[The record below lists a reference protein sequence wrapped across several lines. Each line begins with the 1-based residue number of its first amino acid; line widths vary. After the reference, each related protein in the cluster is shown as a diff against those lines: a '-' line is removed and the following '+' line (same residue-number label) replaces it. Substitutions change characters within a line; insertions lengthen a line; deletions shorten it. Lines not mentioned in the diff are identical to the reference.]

1 MPDPIVRIAT
11 YARVSSDEQRD
22 RHTVLNQRS
31 ALSRRLG
38 SEPGVVVFKHYEDDG
53 VSGTIPLEDR
63 PAGGALA
70 RDARAGRF
78 SQIWVVR
85 ADRLGRDA
93 FELLRIWRVF
103 ESIGVVLRATDEN
116 IDDPFYFDIHAV
128 IAANERRKFLER
140 SAEGMNR
147 AASEGR
153 YTGGIVPLG
162 YTVSGDRGF
171 RRLVPDDSPMWA
183 GLSAAD
189 VVRRIYHHLAVD
201 GWTCPR
207 IADEFNSL
215 GIPTSYC
222 RDGRGVR
229 GRRTQGLWR
238 SGHIRNLV
246 VNSIYK
252 GVLQYGRRSTRPNG
266 RSVISSSVPPLVSD
280 DVWNAALSTLKRNR
294 AFPRNS
300 CHTYLLRSLI
310 RCAVC
315 GLSFCGTWARG
326 PRYRCNGSMAHRG
339 PLQGKC
345 IGASIKGEKLEQA
358 VWSDVSRF
366 LSNPGD
372 LVDEL
377 LAEGSDIENHAVA
390 EAERASLLDARNAA
404 QLRRKRAIDLYT
416 RAKLSDDEFD
426 AIAADVEQELKRL
439 DKRLAGLEPD
449 DDALDDAVSDDVLAE
464 IRQRLAR
471 RTYQRPSD
479 GRSFSCSYAG
489 LRSTPQSPTAA
500 ASRSSVVIDYRFPPV
515 VQTRTGIAASH
526 SYNLSPH
533 TSPSETKSPSTADR
547 PQLQPR
553 TVGPLRRV
561 QFDRCGEDTSKT
573 RVSLR
578 STAPALLLQ
587 SPVQRPGRAIR
598 FPDAERHAAA
608 RSCREGAF
616 IVDAYFLYIRRHTD
630 RRCLASSSAAPATP

>member
-31 ALSRRLG
+31 ALSRRLS
-38 SEPGVVVFKHYEDDG
+38 SEPGLAVFRHYEDDG
-53 VSGTIPLEDR
+53 VSGTVPLEER
-63 PAGGALA
+63 PAGRALA
-70 RDARAGRF
+70 RDARARHF
-78 SQIWVVR
+78 SQVWVVR

-103 ESIGVVLRATDEN
+103 ESIGVALRATDEN

-162 YTVSGDRGF
+162 YSVSGDRGF
-171 RRLVPDDSPMWA
+171 RRLVPDDSLMWEN
-183 GLSAAD
+183 LSAAD
-189 VVRRIYHHLAVD
+189 VVRRIYNHLAVD

-207 IADEFNSL
+207 IADVFNSL
-215 GIPTSYC
+215 GIPTAYR

-280 DVWNAALSTLKRNR
+280 DVWNAAISTLKRNR

-300 CHTYLLRSLI
+300 RHSYLLRSLI

-326 PRYRCNGSMAHRG
+326 PRYRCNGSMAQRG

-345 IGASIKGEKLEQA
+345 IGASIKGEHLEDV

-366 LSNPGD
+366 LSEPQV

-377 LAEGSDIENHAVA
+377 LADDSDAENHAVA
-390 EAERASLLDARNAA
+390 EAERDSLLANRSLV
-404 QLRRKRAIDLYT
+404 QERRTRAIDLYT
-416 RAKLSDDEFD
+416 RGKLSDDEFD
-426 AIAADVEQELKRL
+426 AVAADVEQELNAL
-439 DKRLAGLEPD
+439 NDRLADLEPD
-449 DDALDDAVSDDVLAE
+449 EDVADNAVSEDVLAE
-464 IRQRLAR
+464 SRKRLAEDLSDAER
-471 RTYQRPSD
+471 REIVQLLVRRITVHTTVPDR
-479 GRSFSCSYAG
+479 GRKQI
-489 LRSTPQSPTAA
+489 R
-500 ASRSSVVIDYRFPPV
+500 VVIDYRFPPV
-515 VQTRTGIAASH
+515 VQTRTGIAASS
-526 SYNLSPH
+526 SYNL
-533 TSPSETKSPSTADR
+533 
-547 PQLQPR
+547 
-553 TVGPLRRV
+553 RRV
-561 QFDRCGEDTSKT
+561 
-573 RVSLR
+573 
-578 STAPALLLQ
+578 
-587 SPVQRPGRAIR
+587 I
-598 FPDAERHAAA
+598 AA
-608 RSCREGAF
+608 
-616 IVDAYFLYIRRHTD
+616 
-630 RRCLASSSAAPATP
+630 

>member
-1 MPDPIVRIAT
+1 MPNPRSIAT

-22 RHTVLNQRS
+22 RHTVRNQRA
-31 ALSRRLG
+31 ALSRRLS
-38 SEPGVVVFKHYEDDG
+38 SEPGLAVFRHYEDDG
-53 VSGTIPLEDR
+53 VSGTVPLEDR
-63 PAGGALA
+63 PSGRALA

-103 ESIGVVLRATDEN
+103 ESIGISLRATDEN

-147 AASEGR
+147 AAKEGR

-171 RRLVPDDSPMWA
+171 RRLVPDDSPMWDD
-183 GLSAAD
+183 LSAAD
-189 VVRRIYHHLAVD
+189 VVRRIYDHLAVD

-246 VNSIYK
+246 VNPVYK
-252 GVLQYGRRSTRPNG
+252 GILQYGRRSTRPNG
-266 RSVISSSVPPLVSD
+266 REVISASVTSLVSE

-294 AFPRNS
+294 AMPRNS

-345 IGASIKGEKLEQA
+345 IGASIKGEHLEDV

-366 LSNPGD
+366 LTDPSD

-377 LAEGSDIENHAVA
+377 LAESSDAGAQAVA
-390 EAERASLLDARNAA
+390 EAERDSLLANRCAV
-404 QLRRKRAIDLYT
+404 QERRKRAIDLYT

-426 AIAADVEQELKRL
+426 AIAADVEQELKTF
-439 DKRLAGLEPD
+439 DDRLADLEPD
-449 DDALDDAVSDDVLAE
+449 EDFADDAVSEDVLAQIRERLEDDLSDSERRE
-464 IRQRLAR
+464 IVQLLVR
-471 RTYQRPSD
+471 RITVHTTLPDRGPKQIR
-479 GRSFSCSYAG
+479 
-489 LRSTPQSPTAA
+489 
-500 ASRSSVVIDYRFPPV
+500 VVIDYRFPPV

-526 SYNLSPH
+526 SY
-533 TSPSETKSPSTADR
+533 T
-547 PQLQPR
+547 
-553 TVGPLRRV
+553 LRRV
-561 QFDRCGEDTSKT
+561 
-573 RVSLR
+573 
-578 STAPALLLQ
+578 
-587 SPVQRPGRAIR
+587 I
-598 FPDAERHAAA
+598 AA
-608 RSCREGAF
+608 
-616 IVDAYFLYIRRHTD
+616 
-630 RRCLASSSAAPATP
+630 

>member
-1 MPDPIVRIAT
+1 MPNPTRSIAT

-31 ALSRRLG
+31 ALSRRLS
-38 SEPGVVVFKHYEDDG
+38 SEPSLAVFRHYEDDG

-63 PAGGALA
+63 PAGFALV
-70 RDARAGRF
+70 RDARARRF

-103 ESIGVVLRATDEN
+103 ESIGVALRATDEN

-147 AASEGR
+147 AAREGR

-162 YTVSGDRGF
+162 YTVSGDRGS
-171 RRLVPDDSPMWA
+171 RRLVPDDSLMWDA
-183 GLSAAD
+183 LSAAD
-189 VVRRIYHHLAVD
+189 VVRRIYHHLAID

-207 IADEFNSL
+207 IADVFNSL
-215 GIPTSYC
+215 GIPTAYR

-280 DVWNAALSTLKRNR
+280 DVWNAAISTLKRNR

-345 IGASIKGEKLEQA
+345 IGASIKGERLEAA

-366 LSNPGD
+366 LTHPSE

-377 LAEGSDIENHAVA
+377 LAESSDAGACAVA
-390 EAERASLLDARNAA
+390 EAERASLLDARNSA
-404 QLRRKRAIDLYT
+404 QDRRKRAINLYT
-416 RAKLSDDEFD
+416 RAKLSDTEFD
-426 AIAADVEQELKRL
+426 AVAAEVERELNAL
-439 DKRLAGLEPD
+439 DERLADLEPD
-449 DDALDDAVSDDVLAE
+449 EDFADDAVSDDVLAE
-464 IRQRLAR
+464 IRSRLAEDLSDSER
-471 RTYQRPSD
+471 REIVQLLVRRITVHTTLPDS
-479 GRSFSCSYAG
+479 GRK
-489 LRSTPQSPTAA
+489 QVQ
-500 ASRSSVVIDYRFPPV
+500 VVIDYRFPPV
-515 VQTRTGIAASH
+515 VQTRTDIAASH
-526 SYNLSPH
+526 SYNL
-533 TSPSETKSPSTADR
+533 
-547 PQLQPR
+547 
-553 TVGPLRRV
+553 RRV
-561 QFDRCGEDTSKT
+561 
-573 RVSLR
+573 
-578 STAPALLLQ
+578 
-587 SPVQRPGRAIR
+587 I
-598 FPDAERHAAA
+598 AA
-608 RSCREGAF
+608 
-616 IVDAYFLYIRRHTD
+616 
-630 RRCLASSSAAPATP
+630 